1 MVRKIKRKI
10 DSTLLRILLLISV
23 NLFYLLKQEKP
34 FQTIAEV
41 VKAFKSALLNVV
53 PSKKASETSYR
64 VEGSDCILITS
75 LFFC

>member
-1 MVRKIKRKI
+1 MTSLNFFK
-10 DSTLLRILLLISV
+10 
-23 NLFYLLKQEKP
+23 LFQQEKP

-64 VEGSDCILITS
+64 VEGSECIY
-75 LFFC
+75 